1 MVMVVKA
8 KDFLSNASELL
19 GEIYDREEA
28 ASLVKWLLEDLA
40 NISLAGLLA
49 DQMLDSTAVK
59 ALTLAVKRLSEGTPI
74 QHVLGYSWFMGHRFM
89 VSGDVLIPRQETEEL
104 LDLMYNQL
112 HQAPKNVLD
121 IGTGSGIIP
130 ICIKKKWPGAI
141 VTGLDI
147 SERALAV
154 AKKNAISLQEDINW
168 IQLDILTSRP
178 EGSFDLIV
186 SNPPYVLEKEK
197 VLMHPNVLEHDPEL
211 ALFVP
216 DHDPLLFY
224 RTIAEH
230 AINLLSDGGHLYF
243 EINEQFGQDIVE
255 LLASLGY
262 SQVSM
267 YKDLNGKD
275 RMVRGVQGSSY

>member
-1 MVMVVKA
+1 M
-8 KDFLSNASELL
+8 
-19 GEIYDREEA
+19 
-28 ASLVKWLLEDLA
+28 
-40 NISLAGLLA
+40 
-49 DQMLDSTAVK
+49 
-59 ALTLAVKRLSEGTPI
+59 
-74 QHVLGYSWFMGHRFM
+74 
-89 VSGDVLIPRQETEEL
+89 
-104 LDLMYNQL
+104 
-112 HQAPKNVLD
+112 
-121 IGTGSGIIP
+121 
-130 ICIKKKWPGAI
+130 
-141 VTGLDI
+141 
-147 SERALAV
+147 
-154 AKKNAISLQEDINW
+154 
-168 IQLDILTSRP
+168 
-178 EGSFDLIV
+178 
-186 SNPPYVLEKEK
+186 LEKEK